1 MRHVITLIASPNTL
15 LELAPFVTLLGQHDQ
30 CVWLEEGRAADL
42 YYTLPPSPMLQ
53 SMLQQHCSN
62 VGVDYVLQPRAGR
75 EKLLLISDM
84 DSTMIA
90 QECIDELADQMGL
103 RAHVA
108 AITEQ
113 AMRGALDF
121 KTALRE
127 RVALLKGLPE
137 AALEEVY
144 TTRITPMAGARTL
157 VQTMRAR
164 GGHCVLVSGGFTFF
178 TARVAAALGFHAH
191 EANQLIVH
199 DGLLTGAVAE
209 PILDKHSKHESLLRH
224 AAQQRIPLARSLAV
238 GDGAN
243 DIPMLQAAG
252 LGVAFHAKPVV
263 AAAAHASIRFNDLTA
278 LLFAQGIA
286 PKDWVASELSCD
298 GARRVGAG

>member
-53 SMLQQHCSN
+53 LILQKHCSN

-90 QECIDELADQMGL
+90 QECIDEMADQLGL
-103 RAHVA
+103 RGHISS
-108 AITEQ
+108 ITER
-113 AMRGALDF
+113 AMRGELDF

-127 RVALLKGLPE
+127 RVALLKGLSE
-137 AALEEVY
+137 AALQEVY
-144 TTRITPMAGARTL
+144 STRITLMPGARTL

-164 GGHCVLVSGGFTFF
+164 GAQCVLVSGGFTFF
-178 TARVAAALGFHAH
+178 TTRVAHALGFHAQ
-191 EANQLIVH
+191 EANQLIVR
-199 DGLLTGAVAE
+199 DGLLTGEVAE
-209 PILDKHSKHESLLRH
+209 PILDKDSKLASLLHHVQAHRV
-224 AAQQRIPLARSLAV
+224 PLARSLAV

-263 AAAAHASIRFNDLTA
+263 AEAAHASIRFNDLTA
-278 LLFAQGIA
+278 LLFAQGIG
-286 PKDWVASELSCD
+286 PKDWV
-298 GARRVGAG
+298 VN